1 MNHFMKRNAIIIIIL
16 ILFSGCSMQKKLSSQ
31 LYQVQKQECGDYQYL
46 RTLKKN
52 RNEANIFN
60 SFNLKNDTLYI
71 IESYDNDLE
80 RGVIRYVGT
89 YWSNKENYYSY
100 DKIDNRKIIMIN
112 HEMFNKYIM
121 SLVNSWDIEKIKSES
136 KQYVVM
142 NPFKVYATRI
152 IFIDSNPQ
160 IETICFDYIVNMRA
174 EEEFYK

>member
-1 MNHFMKRNAIIIIIL
+1 MKRNAIIIIIL

-80 RGVIRYVGT
+80 RGVITMSVT
-89 YWSNKENYYSY
+89 YWSKKKSDFLYVRRNNNKLT
-100 DKIDNRKIIMIN
+100 KIN
-112 HEMFNKYIM
+112 EEFNKYIM

>member
-1 MNHFMKRNAIIIIIL
+1 MKRNAIIIIIL

-80 RGVIRYVGT
+80 RGVITMSVT
-89 YWSNKENYYSY
+89 YWSKKKSDFLYVRRNNNKLT
-100 DKIDNRKIIMIN
+100 KIN
-112 HEMFNKYIM
+112 EEFNKYIM

-136 KQYVVM
+136 KQYAVM

-160 IETICFDYIVNMRA
+160 IETICFDYFWNIKA
-174 EEEFYK
+174 EDEFYK